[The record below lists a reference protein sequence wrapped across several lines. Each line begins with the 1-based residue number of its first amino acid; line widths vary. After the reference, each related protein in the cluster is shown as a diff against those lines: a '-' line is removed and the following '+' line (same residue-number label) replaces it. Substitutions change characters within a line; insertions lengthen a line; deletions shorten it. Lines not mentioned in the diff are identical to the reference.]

1 MSIFDCSGLRIHD
14 LVQLA
19 NHTMYACLVSY
30 NQLKKLTTTQYVGGG
45 ANTTPWE
52 QASEAVLAA
61 RELMHKRIRQAL
73 GRQESFNEVLRCVH
87 VHFCHHTCH

>member
-1 MSIFDCSGLRIHD
+1 
-14 LVQLA
+14 
-19 NHTMYACLVSY
+19 MYACLVSD
-30 NQLKKLTTTQYVGGG
+30 NQPKKLTTTQYVGGG
-45 ANTTPWE
+45 ANTTLWE

>member
-1 MSIFDCSGLRIHD
+1 
-14 LVQLA
+14 
-19 NHTMYACLVSY
+19 MYAFLVSD
-30 NQLKKLTTTQYVGGG
+30 NQPKKLTTTQYVGGG
-45 ANTTPWE
+45 ANTTLWE